1 MKNKRHSN
9 RRGMAIEMAM
19 AMMIIVF
26 SLCALMTTVVTVSR
40 KQTNI
45 ATARFT
51 QTAQVDAIGES
62 FVRAFKNDEPFQ
74 YTGTEFICNQS
85 VDKLKLTV
93 SKDGKT
99 LLTVELNDDKTVKSW
114 QH

>member
-1 MKNKRHSN
+1 
-9 RRGMAIEMAM
+9 MAIEMAM

-26 SLCALMTTVVTVSR
+26 SLCALMTTIVTVSR

-51 QTAQVDAIGES
+51 QTAQVDAIGEK
-62 FVRAFKNDEPFQ
+62 FVKDPDSFQ
-74 YTGTEFICNQS
+74 YTGTEYACDTS
-85 VDKLKLTV
+85 VQNTLTV

-99 LLTVELNDDKTVKSW
+99 LLTVVIDGSGKIISW

>member
-1 MKNKRHSN
+1 
-9 RRGMAIEMAM
+9 MAIEMAM

-51 QTAQVDAIGES
+51 QTAQVDAIGEK
-62 FVRAFKNDEPFQ
+62 FVKDPDSFQ
-74 YTGTEFICNQS
+74 YTGTEYECDTS
-85 VDKLKLTV
+85 VQNTLTV

-99 LLTVELNDDKTVKSW
+99 LLTIELNVDKTVKSW

>member
-1 MKNKRHSN
+1 
-9 RRGMAIEMAM
+9 MAIEMAM

-51 QTAQVDAIGES
+51 QTAQADAIGEK
-62 FVRAFKNDEPFQ
+62 FVRASKANETFQ
-74 YTGTEFICNQS
+74 YDGTEYECDTS
-85 VDKLKLTV
+85 VQNTLTV

-99 LLTVELNDDKTVKSW
+99 LLTVVVDGSGKIISW

>member
-62 FVRAFKNDEPFQ
+62 FVRASKAGETFQ
-74 YTGTEFICNQS
+74 YDGTEYECDTS
-85 VDKLKLTV
+85 VQNTLTV

-99 LLTVELNDDKTVKSW
+99 LLTVVVDGSGKIISW

>member
-51 QTAQVDAIGES
+51 QTAQVDAIGEK
-62 FVRAFKNDEPFQ
+62 FVKDPDSFQ
-74 YTGTEFICNQS
+74 YTGTEYECDTS
-85 VDKLKLTV
+85 VQNTLTV

-99 LLTVELNDDKTVKSW
+99 LLTVELNDDKKTVKSW

>member
-51 QTAQVDAIGES
+51 QTAQVDAIGEK
-62 FVRAFKNDEPFQ
+62 FVKDPDSFQ
-74 YTGTEFICNQS
+74 YTGTEYECDTS
-85 VDKLKLTV
+85 VQNTLTV

-99 LLTVELNDDKTVKSW
+99 LLTVVVDGSGKIISW

>member
-51 QTAQVDAIGES
+51 QTAQVDAIGEK
-62 FVRAFKNDEPFQ
+62 FVKDPDSFQ

-85 VDKLKLTV
+85 VDKLTLTV

>member
-74 YTGTEFICNQS
+74 YDGTEYECDTS
-85 VDKLKLTV
+85 VQNTLTV
-93 SKDGKT
+93 SKDGET

>member
-51 QTAQVDAIGES
+51 QTAQVDAIGEK
-62 FVRAFKNDEPFQ
+62 FVKDPDSFQ
-74 YTGTEFICNQS
+74 YTGTEYECDTS
-85 VDKLKLTV
+85 VQNKLTV

-99 LLTVELNDDKTVKSW
+99 LLTVELNVDKTVKSW

>member
-1 MKNKRHSN
+1 
-9 RRGMAIEMAM
+9 MAIEMAM

-51 QTAQVDAIGES
+51 QTAQVDAIGEK
-62 FVRAFKNDEPFQ
+62 FVKDPDSFQ
-74 YTGTEFICNQS
+74 YTGTEYECDTS
-85 VDKLKLTV
+85 VQNTLTV

-99 LLTVELNDDKTVKSW
+99 LLTVKLNDDKTVKSW

>member
-1 MKNKRHSN
+1 MKNKRPSN

-51 QTAQVDAIGES
+51 QTAQVDAIGEK
-62 FVRAFKNDEPFQ
+62 FVKDPDSFQ
-74 YTGTEFICNQS
+74 YTGTEYECDTS
-85 VDKLKLTV
+85 VQNTLTV

-99 LLTVELNDDKTVKSW
+99 LLTVVVDGSGKIISW

>member
-51 QTAQVDAIGES
+51 QTAQVDALGEQ
-62 FVRAFKNDEPFQ
+62 FVNGITPTSDIYDCEVN
-74 YTGTEFICNQS
+74 GNI
-85 VDKLKLTV
+85 LTV

-99 LLTVELNDDKTVKSW
+99 LLTVERNDDKTVKSW

>member
-51 QTAQVDAIGES
+51 QTAQVDAIGEK
-62 FVRAFKNDEPFQ
+62 FVKDPDSFQ
-74 YTGTEFICNQS
+74 YTGTEYECDTS
-85 VDKLKLTV
+85 VQNTLTV

>member
-1 MKNKRHSN
+1 MKNKRPSN

-51 QTAQVDAIGES
+51 QTAQVDAIGEK
-62 FVRAFKNDEPFQ
+62 FVKDPDSFQ
-74 YTGTEFICNQS
+74 YTGTEYECDTS
-85 VDKLKLTV
+85 VQNTLTV

>member
-1 MKNKRHSN
+1 
-9 RRGMAIEMAM
+9 MAIEMAM

-62 FVRAFKNDEPFQ
+62 FVRASKAGEIFQ
-74 YTGTEFICNQS
+74 YDGTEYECDTS
-85 VDKLKLTV
+85 VQNTLTV

>member
-1 MKNKRHSN
+1 MKNKRLSN

-51 QTAQVDAIGES
+51 QTAQVDALGEQ
-62 FVRAFKNDEPFQ
+62 FVNGKIPTSDI
-74 YTGTEFICNQS
+74 YDCNIS
-85 VDKLKLTV
+85 GDTLTV

-99 LLTVELNDDKTVKSW
+99 LLTVERQQKGDKYTAISW

>member
-51 QTAQVDAIGES
+51 QTAQVDAIGEK
-62 FVRAFKNDEPFQ
+62 FVRASKAGETFQ
-74 YTGTEFICNQS
+74 YDGTEYECDTS
-85 VDKLKLTV
+85 VQNTLTV

-99 LLTVELNDDKTVKSW
+99 LLTVVVDGCGKIISW

>member
-1 MKNKRHSN
+1 
-9 RRGMAIEMAM
+9 MAIEMAM

-51 QTAQVDAIGES
+51 QTAQVDALGEQ
-62 FVRAFKNDEPFQ
+62 FVK
-74 YTGTEFICNQS
+74 TGATPPSDIYVCEVHDNI
-85 VDKLKLTV
+85 LTV

-99 LLTVELNDDKTVKSW
+99 LLTVERQLKSDNTYTAISW

>member
-51 QTAQVDAIGES
+51 QTAQVDALGEQ
-62 FVRAFKNDEPFQ
+62 FVK
-74 YTGTEFICNQS
+74 TGEKPQS
-85 VDKLKLTV
+85 DIFDCEVNGNILTV

-99 LLTVELNDDKTVKSW
+99 LLTVERQLKSDNTYTAISW

>member
-1 MKNKRHSN
+1 MKNKRHPN

-51 QTAQVDAIGES
+51 QTAQVDALGEQ
-62 FVRAFKNDEPFQ
+62 FVNGKIPTSDIFDCEVN
-74 YTGTEFICNQS
+74 GNI
-85 VDKLKLTV
+85 LTV

-99 LLTVELNDDKTVKSW
+99 LLTVVVDGSGKIISW

>member
-51 QTAQVDAIGES
+51 QTAQVDALGEQ
-62 FVRAFKNDEPFQ
+62 FVK
-74 YTGTEFICNQS
+74 TGATPPSDIYVCEVHDNI
-85 VDKLKLTV
+85 LTV

-99 LLTVELNDDKTVKSW
+99 LLTVEKQQKGDKYIAISW

>member
-51 QTAQVDAIGES
+51 QTAQVDAIGEK
-62 FVRAFKNDEPFQ
+62 FVRASKVGEIFQ
-74 YTGTEFICNQS
+74 YDGTEYECDTS
-85 VDKLKLTV
+85 VQNTLTV

>member
-1 MKNKRHSN
+1 
-9 RRGMAIEMAM
+9 MAM

-51 QTAQVDAIGES
+51 QTAKVDAIGEK
-62 FVRAFKNDEPFQ
+62 FVRASKAGEIFQ
-74 YTGTEFICNQS
+74 YDGTEYECDTS
-85 VDKLKLTV
+85 VQNTLTV

-99 LLTVELNDDKTVKSW
+99 LLTVVVDGSGKIISW

>member
-1 MKNKRHSN
+1 MKNKRPSN

-51 QTAQVDAIGES
+51 QTAQVDALGEQ
-62 FVRAFKNDEPFQ
+62 FVK
-74 YTGTEFICNQS
+74 TGKKPESDIYKCEVKGNI
-85 VDKLKLTV
+85 LTV
-93 SKDGKT
+93 SKDGRT
-99 LLTVELNDDKTVKSW
+99 LLTVELNDDKKTVKSW

>member
-1 MKNKRHSN
+1 
-9 RRGMAIEMAM
+9 MAIEMAM

-51 QTAQVDAIGES
+51 QTAQVDAIGEN
-62 FVRAFKNDEPFQ
+62 FVRASKAGEIFQ
-74 YTGTEFICNQS
+74 YDGTEYECDTS
-85 VDKLKLTV
+85 VQNTLTV

>member
-51 QTAQVDAIGES
+51 QTAQVDALGEQ
-62 FVRAFKNDEPFQ
+62 FVNGKTPTSDI
-74 YTGTEFICNQS
+74 YDCNIS
-85 VDKLKLTV
+85 GDTLTV

-99 LLTVELNDDKTVKSW
+99 LLTVERQLKSDNTYTAISW

>member
-1 MKNKRHSN
+1 
-9 RRGMAIEMAM
+9 MAIEMAM

-45 ATARFT
+45 AAARFT
-51 QTAQVDAIGES
+51 QTAQVDAIGEK
-62 FVRAFKNDEPFQ
+62 FVRASKAGEIFQ
-74 YTGTEFICNQS
+74 YDGTEYECDTS
-85 VDKLKLTV
+85 VQNTLTV

-99 LLTVELNDDKTVKSW
+99 LLTVVVDGSGKIISW

>member
-1 MKNKRHSN
+1 
-9 RRGMAIEMAM
+9 MAIEMAM

-51 QTAQVDAIGES
+51 QTAQVDAIGEK
-62 FVRAFKNDEPFQ
+62 FVKDPDSFQ
-74 YTGTEFICNQS
+74 YTGTEYECDTS
-85 VDKLKLTV
+85 VQNTLTV

>member
-51 QTAQVDAIGES
+51 QTAQVDAIGEK
-62 FVRAFKNDEPFQ
+62 FVKDPDSFQ
-74 YTGTEFICNQS
+74 YTGTEYECDTS
-85 VDKLKLTV
+85 VQKTLTV

-99 LLTVELNDDKTVKSW
+99 LLTVVVDGSGKIISW